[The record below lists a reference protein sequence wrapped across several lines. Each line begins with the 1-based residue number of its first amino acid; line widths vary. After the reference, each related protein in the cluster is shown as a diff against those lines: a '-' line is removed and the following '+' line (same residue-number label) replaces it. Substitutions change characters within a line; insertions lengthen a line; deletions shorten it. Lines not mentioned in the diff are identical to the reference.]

1 MTNKTNLN
9 WKINT
14 LALHGGEEEKFAD
27 SHLMPIFAT
36 STFSFPNVDV
46 GKARF
51 SGEEAGYIYTRLGNP
66 TVRES
71 ERKLALLE
79 GLNLMKNG
87 VKVEGHAFATGMAG
101 ISTVLMALTKTDEN
115 IIATNPLY
123 GGTNYLLNGILK
135 PYGVTT
141 TFVDTAGERGP
152 ERVNEQVKNYT
163 KVVYLESPTNPNL
176 AVSDIEAISKVAK
189 EQEIPVVIDNTFATP
204 ILQRPLELG
213 ASVSL
218 HSTTKYLN
226 GHGTTVSGILA
237 FANLSEEQETRLKF
251 VKKNLGATQS
261 PFDSFL
267 VLQGMKT
274 LPLRVERHC
283 KNAQIIAEYLEEHP
297 KVENVYYPGL
307 SSHPQH
313 SLAKKQMNGKYGGMV
328 ACELKGGIE
337 AGKILQNNVE
347 IFTLAVSL
355 GCVDSLIQHPAS
367 MTHASVPKDIRL
379 QGGITDGLVRI
390 SVGLEDSEDLIED
403 LDQALAKIT

>member
-9 WKINT
+9 WKVQT

-27 SHLMPIFAT
+27 SHLIPIFTT
-36 STFSFPNVDV
+36 STFTFPSVDV
-46 GKARF
+46 GEARF
-51 SGEEAGYIYTRLGNP
+51 SGKESGYIYTRLGNP
-66 TVRES
+66 TIRES

-79 GLNLMKNG
+79 GITLMKEG
-87 VKVEGHAFATGMAG
+87 IAVEGHAFATGMAS
-101 ISTVLMALTKTDEN
+101 ISTALMALTQSDEN

-123 GGTNYLLNGILK
+123 GGTNYLLDGILK
-135 PYGVTT
+135 PYGVSTI
-141 TFVDTAGERGP
+141 FVDTSGERGP
-152 ERVNEQVKNYT
+152 ERVNEQIKNYT
-163 KVVYLESPTNPNL
+163 RVIYLESPANPNL
-176 AVSDIEAISKVAK
+176 AICDIAEISKVAK
-189 EQEIPVVIDNTFATP
+189 EQEIPVVVDNTFATP

-213 ASVSL
+213 ANISL

-226 GHGTTVSGILA
+226 GHGSTVSGILA
-237 FANLSEEQETRLKF
+237 SNLSEEQENRLTF

-274 LPLRVERHC
+274 LPLRMERHC
-283 KNAQIIAEYLEEHP
+283 ENAQIISEYLEDHS
-297 KVENVYYPGL
+297 KVEHVYYPGL

-313 SLAKKQMNGKYGGMV
+313 SLAKKQMNGKFGGMV
-328 ACELKGGIE
+328 SCELKGGIE
-337 AGKILQNNVE
+337 TGKILQNNVE
-347 IFTLAVSL
+347 VFTLAVSL

-390 SVGLEDSEDLIED
+390 SVGIENPEDLIED
-403 LDQALAKIT
+403 LSQALAKIP

>member
-9 WKINT
+9 WKIQT

-27 SHLMPIFAT
+27 SHLMPIFTT
-36 STFSFPNVDV
+36 STFLFPNVEV

-51 SGEEAGYIYTRLGNP
+51 SGEDPGYIYSRLGNP

-79 GLNLMKNG
+79 GINLMKQG
-87 VKVEGHAFATGMAG
+87 EHIEGHAFATGMAS

-115 IIATNPLY
+115 IIATNPIY
-123 GGTNYLLNGILK
+123 GGTNYLLDGILK

-141 TFVDTAGERGP
+141 TFVDTSGERGA
-152 ERVNEQVKNYT
+152 ERVNEQIKNYT

-176 AVSDIEAISKVAK
+176 VVCDIAEISKVAR
-189 EQEIPVVIDNTFATP
+189 ENEIPVVIDNTFATP

-237 FANLSEEQETRLKF
+237 SNLSDEQENRLKF
-251 VKKNLGATQS
+251 VKRNLGATQS

-267 VLQGMKT
+267 VIQGMKT
-274 LPLRVERHC
+274 LPLRVEKHC
-283 KNAQIIAEYLEEHP
+283 ENAQVIAEYLEDHP
-297 KVENVYYPGL
+297 KVETVHYPGL
-307 SSHPQH
+307 GSHPQH
-313 SLAKKQMNGKYGGMV
+313 SLAKKQMSGKFGGMV

-337 AGKILQNNVE
+337 AGTILQNNVE
-347 IFTLAVSL
+347 VFSLAVSL

-367 MTHASVPKDIRL
+367 MTHGSVPKEIRL

-390 SVGLEDSEDLIED
+390 SVGLEDTDDLIED
-403 LDQALAKIT
+403 LSQALSKIS